1 MIPLKD
7 PALRP
12 RRQYDPTFK
21 REAVQNWLKSGKSA
35 EAIARE
41 LGIDSRRLFTWRRI
55 LFGPTAPA
63 EATTQSVAS
72 TDDLQTQLDA
82 ARREMRI
89 PMKADTCSD
98 SYRTLIRRYRTVV
111 GAKRRSEVSNKELS
125 DMRQENRT

>member
-7 PALRP
+7 PALKP

-63 EATTQSVAS
+63 EATTREIRHLKEQRDILKKTLGILSEPTPNAS
-72 TDDLQTQLDA
+72 SGLRL
-82 ARREMRI
+82 
-89 PMKADTCSD
+89 
-98 SYRTLIRRYRTVV
+98 
-111 GAKRRSEVSNKELS
+111 
-125 DMRQENRT
+125 